1 MTTPSNKTKR
11 DRPTDNTPPARSK
24 KNKDNQ
30 AQVCPICEKNI
41 IEADDSVEGEDAV
54 FCEGQC
60 KFWLHRKCVG
70 LTKKAYIEIGNSEDP
85 YVCPHCAID
94 CYRKEIN
101 ELKEL
106 VKSLSEKLSS
116 SAITTL
122 GSPETVQPPSTVN
135 ANAAIINEN
144 PNTTQPI
151 VKKSNNTKLMV
162 NQSLTTFT

>member
-24 KNKDNQ
+24 KTKTIRRRYVQ
-30 AQVCPICEKNI
+30 FVRRILLKRMIQSKVRTLF
-41 IEADDSVEGEDAV
+41 SVRP
-54 FCEGQC
+54 GQC

-106 VKSLSEKLSS
+106 AKSLSEKLSS

-122 GSPETVQPPSTVN
+122 GPRHLRL
-135 ANAAIINEN
+135 
-144 PNTTQPI
+144 
-151 VKKSNNTKLMV
+151 SNHH
-162 NQSLTTFT
+162 QR